1 MASDKILNLTD
12 DDFDDHI
19 QKLDGPVIVDFW
31 AAWCGPCKVIAPVL
45 EEIADEM
52 AGKATVAKVDVDQ
65 HSDVA
70 HRFGIRSIPTLM
82 IFKGGKIVDQ
92 WVGTAPK
99 QQIRSLI
106 EKHLS

>member
-1 MASDKILNLTD
+1 MASERILILTD
-12 DDFDDHI
+12 DDFDDQI

-45 EEIADEM
+45 EEIAEEM
-52 AGKATVAKVDVDQ
+52 AGKATVAKVDVDRD
-65 HSDVA
+65 SDVA
-70 HRFGIRSIPTLM
+70 HRFGIRSIPTLV

-99 QQIRSLI
+99 QQIRGLI

>member
-12 DDFDDHI
+12 DDFDNQI
-19 QKLDGPVIVDFW
+19 QKIDGPVIVDFW

>member
-1 MASDKILNLTD
+1 MASEKILNLTD
-12 DDFDDHI
+12 ENFDDQI

-31 AAWCGPCKVIAPVL
+31 AAWCAPCKVIAPVL
-45 EEIADEM
+45 EEIAEEM

-99 QQIRSLI
+99 QQIRTLI

>member
-1 MASDKILNLTD
+1 MASDRILNLTD
-12 DDFDDHI
+12 DDFDEQI

-31 AAWCGPCKVIAPVL
+31 AAWCNPCKVIAPVL
-45 EEIADEM
+45 EEIAEEM
-52 AGKATVAKVDVDQ
+52 ADKVTVAKVDVDR

-99 QQIRSLI
+99 QQIRTLI
-106 EKHLS
+106 EKHLT

>member
-12 DDFDDHI
+12 DDFDDQI

>member
-1 MASDKILNLTD
+1 
-12 DDFDDHI
+12 
-19 QKLDGPVIVDFW
+19 
-31 AAWCGPCKVIAPVL
+31 
-45 EEIADEM
+45 
-52 AGKATVAKVDVDQ
+52 VAKVDVDQ
-65 HSDVA
+65 HGDIA

-82 IFKGGKIVDQ
+82 IFKDGKVVDQ

>member
-12 DDFDDHI
+12 DDFDEQI

>member
-1 MASDKILNLTD
+1 MASEHILNLGD
-12 DDFDDHI
+12 DDFDDRI
-19 QKLDGPVIVDFW
+19 QKIEGPVVVDFW

-45 EEIADEM
+45 EELAEEM

-65 HSDVA
+65 HGDIA

-82 IFKGGKIVDQ
+82 IFKDGKVVDQ

>member
-12 DDFDDHI
+12 DDFDDQI
-19 QKLDGPVIVDFW
+19 QKLEGPVIVDFW

-52 AGKATVAKVDVDQ
+52 DGKATVAKVDVDQ